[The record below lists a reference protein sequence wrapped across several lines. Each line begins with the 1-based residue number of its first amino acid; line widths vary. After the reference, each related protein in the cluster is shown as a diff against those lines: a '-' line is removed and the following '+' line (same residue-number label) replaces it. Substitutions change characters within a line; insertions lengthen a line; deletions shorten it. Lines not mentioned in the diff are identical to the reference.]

1 MFNGEELSAFID
13 RATYVTV
20 NDYEAQLLQE
30 RTGRKVAEF
39 AKRVEALV
47 VTRGGEGSTIYA
59 DGKELSIPAVKPDA
73 IVDPTG
79 CGDAYRAGLLLGI
92 VRGYD
97 WETTGRLA
105 SLVGSIKIASRG
117 GQNHSFTPDVIRER
131 YMKAFGTSL
140 A

>member
-1 MFNGEELSAFID
+1 MAEL
-13 RATYVTV
+13 
-20 NDYEAQLLQE
+20 
-30 RTGRKVAEF
+30 
-39 AKRVEALV
+39 AKRVQALV
-47 VTRGGEGSTIYA
+47 VTRGGEGSTIYVG
-59 DGKELSIPAVKPDA
+59 GKEFSIPAVKPGA

-117 GQNHSFTPDVIRER
+117 GPTCS
-131 YMKAFGTSL
+131 
-140 A
+140 